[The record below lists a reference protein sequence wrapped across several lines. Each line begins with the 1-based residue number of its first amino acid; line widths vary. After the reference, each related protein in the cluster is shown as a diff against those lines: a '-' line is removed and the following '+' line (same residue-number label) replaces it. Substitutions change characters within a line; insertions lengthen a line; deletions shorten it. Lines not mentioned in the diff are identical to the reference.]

1 MEDKVWQVQTWPGEK
16 YWVIQVDDL
25 PAATQAKTV
34 KQIDVMVRDFISLH
48 LDMDPAS
55 VKYQLN
61 YVLPEEVVNALDEA
75 TKLRVQ
81 AELAR
86 KEAAA
91 ATTRAA
97 RILKA
102 QGLTVRDIGAAL
114 GVSFQR
120 AHQMLSR

>member
-48 LDMDPAS
+48 LDIDPAS

>member
-16 YWVIQVDDL
+16 YWVIQVTDL
-25 PAATQAKTV
+25 PAPTQAKSV
-34 KQIDVMVRDFISLH
+34 KQIDVMVRDFIAGHTDLNPSEIQ
-48 LDMDPAS
+48 
-55 VKYQLN
+55 YRLN

-86 KEAAA
+86 KEASA

-97 RILKA
+97 RILKE

-120 AHQMLSR
+120 AHQMLNR